1 MSALQPTNNP
11 ELIVND
17 FIQYA
22 QSHLATVSGIVNTVS
37 IYPPLGTPS
46 PGVVQWTGYTVDGP
60 QQSLNSDEDDATE
73 ETGDDSPPVDGRDA
87 QEHDERNNVVTE
99 ADETITPKEEQITL
113 SREVIVD
120 EDLLAQKPPV
130 ENVDDPGDF
139 PPKKEKFK
147 TKSQPF
153 RFGQQPGAAG
163 ALGTFPAGDLGPPP
177 VIHGKVGAT
186 AVVAPPIFRGQ
197 YANGYIP
204 ITAMTAVEGGGR
216 AEYGGKYL
224 LHPEAAQQYFKLKK
238 AALDA
243 KVQWTVSS
251 AYRSVAHQ
259 LSIQGGKPRPTV
271 AAPGKSPHGWGVA
284 LDFSELYQQVG
295 GSGNPAINKAGR
307 EKSSLYRWLSNN
319 GPKYGWY
326 NPARLADG
334 GGVDE
339 MWHWEY
345 WGFYVI
351 APV

>member
-1 MSALQPTNNP
+1 M
-11 ELIVND
+11 V
-17 FIQYA
+17 
-22 QSHLATVSGIVNTVS
+22 
-37 IYPPLGTPS
+37 
-46 PGVVQWTGYTVDGP
+46 
-60 QQSLNSDEDDATE
+60 
-73 ETGDDSPPVDGRDA
+73 
-87 QEHDERNNVVTE
+87 
-99 ADETITPKEEQITL
+99 
-113 SREVIVD
+113 
-120 EDLLAQKPPV
+120 
-130 ENVDDPGDF
+130 
-139 PPKKEKFK
+139 
-147 TKSQPF
+147 
-153 RFGQQPGAAG
+153 
-163 ALGTFPAGDLGPPP
+163 
-177 VIHGKVGAT
+177 
-186 AVVAPPIFRGQ
+186 
-197 YANGYIP
+197 
-204 ITAMTAVEGGGR
+204 AVEGGGR

-271 AAPGKSPHGWGVA
+271 AAPGKSPQGWGVA